1 MDFTHGTYIRNIKS
15 AGLFG
20 GVQIINIIIGLLKT
34 KFVALLLGTNGFG
47 MFSIFNSIARMSGDI
62 TGLGIQTSG
71 VKKISNCYEEDHDRL
86 NKSIISVRSWSIFA
100 ALCGFVITL
109 LMSPLFNLISFG
121 KSESHLLELIFIPF
135 AVSLT
140 TLSGGEIAIL
150 KGTGKQSKLA
160 KLMVAG
166 TLISLI
172 ISIPLLY
179 IFGTKAIVIS
189 LVISTFF
196 TYLLC
201 CHATGLHF
209 SNIPSIN
216 DILNCIKSDMALLK
230 LGMAFSL
237 ACLAGSGTEY
247 AIRSF
252 LSTNASL
259 EIVGLYNAGF
269 MITITYSGV
278 AFSALEA
285 DYFPRLARNNK
296 IGDMLAVIN
305 RQIITNLV
313 IALPLL
319 LAFMPLISSI
329 LPILFSHNFMGAIPF
344 VKVAL
349 FGVVARAAYL
359 PIEYIALA
367 QGKSL
372 LYLFQE
378 SVSAILLLTC
388 SIFGYHL
395 YGLIGV
401 GIGTSISAFIELIF
415 VTVYTHY
422 AFGYKPSTKVII
434 STMAS
439 FIILYATYAII
450 E

>member
-1 MDFTHGTYIRNIKS
+1 MNSTRGTYIRNIKS

-47 MFSIFNSIARMSGDI
+47 MFSIYNSIVRMSGDI

-71 VKKISNCYEEDHDRL
+71 VKKISNYYEQGNEKLD
-86 NKSIISVRSWSIFA
+86 KSIISVRSWSIFA
-100 ALCGFVITL
+100 ALCGFIITL
-109 LMSPLFNLISFG
+109 VMSPLFNFISFG
-121 KSESHLLELIFIPF
+121 RSENHLFELTFIPF

-160 KLMVAG
+160 KLMIAG
-166 TLISLI
+166 TVISLI
-172 ISIPLLY
+172 ISILLLY
-179 IFGTKAIVIS
+179 TFGAKAIVPS
-189 LVISTFF
+189 LVLSALFI
-196 TYLLC
+196 YLLC
-201 CHATGLHF
+201 CRATGLRF
-209 SNIPSIN
+209 SNLPSIN
-216 DILNCIKSDMALLK
+216 DILNCLKGDISLLK
-230 LGMAFSL
+230 LGIAFSL

-247 AIRSF
+247 TIRSF

-269 MITITYSGV
+269 MITMTYSGV

-285 DYFPRLARNNK
+285 DYFPRLARNCT
-296 IGDMLAVIN
+296 IGSMMGIIN
-305 RQIITNLV
+305 RQIITNLL

-319 LAFMPLISSI
+319 LVFMPLVSHI
-329 LPILFSHNFMGAIPF
+329 LPILFSHNFIGAVSF

-349 FGVVARAAYL
+349 FGVIARAVYL
-359 PIEYIALA
+359 PIEYVALA

-378 SVSAILLLTC
+378 SVSAILLLAS
-388 SIFGYHL
+388 SILGYHIG
-395 YGLIGV
+395 GLIGL
-401 GIGTSISAFIELIF
+401 GIGTSISAFMELLF
-415 VTVYTHY
+415 VVVYTHY
-422 AFGYKPSTKVII
+422 TFGYKPSMKVIFG
-434 STMAS
+434 TMAS
-439 FIILYATYAII
+439 FIMLYAMYVII

>member
-1 MDFTHGTYIRNIKS
+1 MNSRRGTYIRNIKS

-34 KFVALLLGTNGFG
+34 KFVALLLGANGFG
-47 MFSIFNSIARMSGDI
+47 MFSIYNSIARMAGDI

-71 VKKISNCYEEDHDRL
+71 VKKISNCYEQDNEKL
-86 NKSIISVRSWSIFA
+86 AKSIISVRSWSIFA
-100 ALCGFVITL
+100 ALCGFIITL
-109 LMSPLFNLISFG
+109 VMSPLFNFISFG
-121 KSESHLLELIFIPF
+121 KSENHLFELIFIPF

-160 KLMVAG
+160 KLIVAG
-166 TLISLI
+166 TVISLI
-172 ISIPLLY
+172 VSIPLLY
-179 IFGTKAIVIS
+179 AFGAKAIVPS
-189 LVISTFF
+189 LVLSTLF

-201 CHATGLHF
+201 CHATGLRF

-216 DILNCIKSDMALLK
+216 NILNCIKSDMSLLK
-230 LGMAFSL
+230 LGIAFSL

-247 AIRSF
+247 VIRSF

-269 MITITYSGV
+269 MITMTYSGI

-285 DYFPRLARNNK
+285 DYFPRLARNNTMR
-296 IGDMLAVIN
+296 DMMDIIN
-305 RQIITNLV
+305 RQIITNLL

-319 LAFMPLISSI
+319 LVFMPLVSHI
-329 LPILFSHNFMGAIPF
+329 LPILFSNNFMGAIPF

-349 FGVVARAAYL
+349 FGVIARAVYL
-359 PIEYIALA
+359 PIEYVALA

-378 SVSAILLLTC
+378 LVSAILLLIS
-388 SIFGYHL
+388 SILGYHIG
-395 YGLIGV
+395 GLMGL
-401 GIGTSISAFIELIF
+401 GIGTSISAFMELLF
-415 VTVYTHY
+415 VAVYTHY
-422 AFGYKPSTKVII
+422 VFGYKPSIKVM
-434 STMAS
+434 TGAVAS
-439 FIILYATYAII
+439 FIMLYAMYVISK
-450 E
+450 